1 MRELSADPT
10 RPDETG
16 NRPEDLAV
24 RVERRLV
31 LGEQYLRPGEGTITR
46 AQYLERAA

>member
-10 RPDETG
+10 RPNETG
-16 NRPEDLAV
+16 DDLEDPAHVHVRPV
-24 RVERRLV
+24 M
-31 LGEQYLRPGEGTITR
+31 LGEQYLRPDEGTITR